1 MSPLLVFVRLQS
13 DIQGHMKQ
21 GEVISGPSWRKEE
34 SWFKIILDYIR
45 RLRLAWATRDL
56 SPNSVRSKFNK
67 GRVGRLRQ

>member
-1 MSPLLVFVRLQS
+1 VGNRRRGSV
-13 DIQGHMKQ
+13 IQGHMKQ
-21 GEVISGPSWRKEE
+21 GAVISGSSWRKEE

-56 SPNSVRSKFNK
+56 SPNSVSKFNK